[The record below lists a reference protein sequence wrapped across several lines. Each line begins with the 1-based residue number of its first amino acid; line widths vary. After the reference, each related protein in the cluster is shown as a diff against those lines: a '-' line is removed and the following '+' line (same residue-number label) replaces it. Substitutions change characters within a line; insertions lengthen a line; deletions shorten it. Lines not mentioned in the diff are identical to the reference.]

1 MSVYDRI
8 REFLE
13 GRKFQIFMMTIILL
27 NCVVM
32 GLETYNYIN
41 ERFESVLSFLD
52 LIFSI
57 IYVFEISVKTIFL
70 RLKYLKDGWNIFD
83 IIIVFLSLIGNI
95 PSLYSLRSL
104 RFIRVFRSIRLV
116 SHAKPL
122 QRILSALIKSISKL
136 AWTGVMLVLIY
147 YVYAVLGVHF
157 FGDHFQE
164 WFGDFGKSAYSLF
177 QIMTL
182 ESWSMGIARPV
193 IAVYPYAWIYFVS
206 YVILSSFIIMN
217 VVVGIIVAGISDSEN
232 NNNDTGDSITE
243 EKSLAHKSNNEPSD
257 QKQSNQPPGH
267 ISDNIETSIQQLL
280 SEIQSLKTQLSVIE
294 QKLESKENNSSK

>member
-1 MSVYDRI
+1 
-8 REFLE
+8 
-13 GRKFQIFMMTIILL
+13 MTIISL
-27 NCVVM
+27 NCIVM
-32 GLETYNYIN
+32 GLKTYRYII
-41 ERFESVLSFLD
+41 EQFEFILSLLD

-57 IYVFEISVKTIFL
+57 IYVFEISAKIIFL

-83 IIIVFLSLIGNI
+83 IIIVILSFVGNV

-116 SHAKPL
+116 NHAKPL

-147 YVYAVLGVHF
+147 YVYAILGVHF
-157 FGDHFQE
+157 FGDHFHE
-164 WFGDFGKSAYSLF
+164 WFGNFGKSAYSLF

-193 IAVYPYAWIYFVS
+193 IAVYPFAWIYFVS

-217 VVVGIIVAGISDSEN
+217 VVVGIIVSEISDSEN
-232 NNNDTGDSITE
+232 NNNDNGIESKLLIQESRNDQIIQE
-243 EKSLAHKSNNEPSD
+243 ETNKSLLPPLRPPLKPPLLLQPNPPSIPRTTKRTD
-257 QKQSNQPPGH
+257 
-267 ISDNIETSIQQLL
+267 
-280 SEIQSLKTQLSVIE
+280 
-294 QKLESKENNSSK
+294 